1 VIGVAG
7 ASIDQRVVL
16 SCGPRCWSRIAVH
29 GDHASPDLSA
39 EDVDDSDEIFG
50 ANATAK
56 QKSEFLKCLA
66 AAGF

>member
-1 VIGVAG
+1 MAHGAG
-7 ASIDQRVVL
+7 
-16 SCGPRCWSRIAVH
+16 RILQYMAITL
-29 GDHASPDLSA
+29 ASPDLSA
-39 EDVDDSDEIFG
+39 EDVDDCDEIFG

>member
-1 VIGVAG
+1 VHRLIKEWFFRVAHG
-7 ASIDQRVVL
+7 AGRVL
-16 SCGPRCWSRIAVH
+16 QYMAITL
-29 GDHASPDLSA
+29 ASPDLSA

>member
-1 VIGVAG
+1 MAIT
-7 ASIDQRVVL
+7 L
-16 SCGPRCWSRIAVH
+16 
-29 GDHASPDLSA
+29 ASPDLSA
-39 EDVDDSDEIFG
+39 EDIDDCDEIFG